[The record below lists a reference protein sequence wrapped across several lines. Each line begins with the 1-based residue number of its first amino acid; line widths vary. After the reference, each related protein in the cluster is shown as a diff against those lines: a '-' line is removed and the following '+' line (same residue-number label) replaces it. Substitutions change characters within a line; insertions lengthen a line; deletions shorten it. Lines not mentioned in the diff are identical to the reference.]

1 MSTESTKNGANGPT
15 TSEIRQQFLNYFADK
30 GHQIVA
36 SSPLVPG
43 NDKTLLFTNAGM
55 VQFKD
60 VFTGSEKRSYN
71 RAVTSQRCVRAG
83 GKHNDLDNVGYTAR
97 HHTFFEMLGNFSFGD
112 YFKTEAIDFAWE
124 FLTGVLALP
133 KDKLWITVF
142 EDDDEAHD
150 LWVKRIG
157 VPPERVIRI
166 GEKDNFWAMGDT
178 GPCGPCSEIFYD
190 HGADVPGGPPGSPD
204 EDGDRFIEIWNLVFM
219 QFDRDA
225 GGTLTPLPKPCVDT
239 GMGLERIAAVLQH
252 VHSNYEIDLFDKLID
267 DTARVLNVGDRT
279 LASLRV
285 ITDHIRSCA
294 FLVADGVLPG
304 NEGRGYVLRRIIR
317 RAARHGHKLGAKD
330 PFFYRLV
337 ESLAKQMGDA
347 YPELV
352 DKREYIESELLKE
365 EERFNATLA
374 GGMKILDV
382 ELDKL
387 TQSGADTVDGDVVF
401 KLYDTYGFPTD
412 LTADIAR
419 ERGLSIDADGFDQAM
434 EQQRE
439 TARRASNFD
448 AADELKLDVE
458 SETRFAGYD
467 QLALSVR
474 VEAIYVDQQAVD
486 ALNAGDRAQVIL
498 SETPFYGESGGQV
511 GDTGYLKADGISAR
525 VIDTRKQGKMF
536 VHSVEV
542 EEGTLTAGTTV
553 DASVDG
559 DRRNKIA
566 THHTATHLLHGGLRS
581 VLGRHVEQRGSLVT
595 DSHLR
600 FDFSHGDP
608 VTDEQL
614 MAIERWV
621 NDEVRS
627 NGTTVI
633 REMTMDQALEAGAI
647 ALFGEKYGDIVRVV
661 SIGDNSTEL
670 CGGTHLPAAGDVG
683 AFRIRSETGVAAGVR
698 RIEALA
704 GIPAL
709 DFSEH
714 DQTTLNE
721 IAALVRSPRELIV
734 EKVTQLLE
742 QNRDLSKQVERLQAK
757 MSSQAGAG
765 MADSALE
772 VAGIR
777 LVMQKVEQADA
788 KTLRGMIDQL
798 RQSLNDAAVVLASES
813 GGKAIVIV
821 GVSKS
826 VTDRVKAGDLIKQ
839 VVTPLGGRGGGRDDM
854 AQAGAPSLD
863 GLDDVFANLPAWV
876 EETVTAKAG

>member
-1 MSTESTKNGANGPT
+1 MSTESTSTTVSDPT
-15 TSEIRQQFLNYFADK
+15 TSEIRQQFLNFFEEK

-60 VFTGSEKRSYN
+60 VFTGSDKRSYN

-112 YFKTEAIDFAWE
+112 YFKPEAIDFAWE

-133 KDKLWITVF
+133 KDKLWVTVF
-142 EDDDEAHD
+142 EEDDEAHA
-150 LWVKRIG
+150 LWVEQVG
-157 VPPERVIRI
+157 VPAERVIRI

-190 HGADVPGGPPGSPD
+190 HGPDVAGGPPGSPE

-225 GGTLTPLPKPCVDT
+225 SGTLTPLPRPCVDT

-252 VHSNYEIDLFDKLID
+252 VHSNYEIDLFDDLIAA
-267 DTARVLNVGDRT
+267 TASVLKVTDRT
-279 LASLRV
+279 NASLRV

-294 FLVADGVLPG
+294 FLIADGVLPG

-317 RAARHGHKLGAKD
+317 RAARHGHKLGAQE
-330 PFFYRLV
+330 PFFNQLV
-337 ESLAKQMGDA
+337 GPLAKLMGDA

-352 DKREYIESELLKE
+352 SKRDYIESELLKE

-374 GGMKILDV
+374 GGMKILEV
-382 ELDKL
+382 ELEKVV
-387 TQSGADTVDGDVVF
+387 QSGMNTISGDVVF

-412 LTADIAR
+412 LTGDIAR
-419 ERGLSIDADGFDQAM
+419 ERGLSIDVDGFDKAM
-434 EQQRE
+434 DQQRA
-439 TARRASNFD
+439 TARSASNFD

-467 QLALSVR
+467 LLTLSTR
-474 VEAIYVDQQAVD
+474 VEAIYVDQQPVD
-486 ALNAGDRAQVIL
+486 VLNTGDKAQVVL
-498 SETPFYGESGGQV
+498 TETPFYGESGGQV
-511 GDTGYLKADGISAR
+511 GDTGSLVADGFRAG
-525 VIDTRKQGKMF
+525 VYDTRKQGKMF
-536 VHSVEV
+536 IHSIVVEN
-542 EEGTLTAGTTV
+542 GSLKTGDSV
-553 DASVDG
+553 DAQVDEG
-559 DRRNKIA
+559 RRSKIT
-566 THHTATHLLHGGLRS
+566 THHSATHLLHGGLRN
-581 VLGRHVEQRGSLVT
+581 VLGHHVEQRGSLVT

-614 MAIERWV
+614 LAIERWV
-621 NDEVRS
+621 NDEVRC

-633 REMTMDQALEAGAI
+633 REMTMQQALDAGAI
-647 ALFGEKYGDIVRVV
+647 ALFGEKYGDVVRVV

-670 CGGTHLPAAGDVG
+670 CGGTHLAASGDIG
-683 AFRIRSETGVAAGVR
+683 SFRIRSETGVAAGVR

-704 GIPAL
+704 GSPAF
-709 DFSEH
+709 DFAAQE
-714 DQTTLNE
+714 QTTLNE
-721 IAALVRSPRELIV
+721 IATLVRSPRELV
-734 EKVTQLLE
+734 VDKVTQLIE
-742 QNRDLSKQVERLQAK
+742 QNRDLTKQVERLQSK
-757 MSSQAGAG
+757 ISSQAGVGLAS
-765 MADSALE
+765 SARD
-772 VAGIR
+772 VAGIQ
-777 LVMQKVEQADA
+777 LVMQKVEQADV

-798 RQSLNDAAVVLASES
+798 RQTLNDAAVVLASES

-826 VTDRVKAGDLIKQ
+826 VTDKVKAGDLVKQ

-863 GLDDVFANLPAWV
+863 GLDKVFDSLPAWL
-876 EETVTAKAG
+876 EEHVTTKTG